1 MTVAVVP
8 ATAADVVLV
17 VFGIMAVIV
26 MLPSAVFVVVVV
38 SVVVVVRSGSRS
50 CTVVIVESCGITVP
64 TAILQEGLTAAYHA
78 SIFLMVHARL

>member
-17 VFGIMAVIV
+17 GFGIMAVIV
-26 MLPSAVFVVVVV
+26 MLPSAAFVVVVV

-50 CTVVIVESCGITVP
+50 CTVVIV
-64 TAILQEGLTAAYHA
+64 
-78 SIFLMVHARL
+78 